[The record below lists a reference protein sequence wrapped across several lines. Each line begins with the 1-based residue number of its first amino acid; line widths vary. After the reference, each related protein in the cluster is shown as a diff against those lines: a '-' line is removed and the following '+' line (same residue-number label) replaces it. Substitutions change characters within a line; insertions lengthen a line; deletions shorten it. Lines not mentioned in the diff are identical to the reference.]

1 MLKVVST
8 RRMYS
13 VEQRYHRL
21 QREQKDDTSVA
32 QLAEQRSPKP
42 QVGGSTPSWRAESL
56 KNKKEDWAMKDKIIN
71 FFTDVAKEMD
81 KVTWPSREE
90 LMESTK
96 IVILVTLIIA
106 VFTYVVDLAVQGIL
120 KAIL

>member
-1 MLKVVST
+1 
-8 RRMYS
+8 
-13 VEQRYHRL
+13 
-21 QREQKDDTSVA
+21 
-32 QLAEQRSPKP
+32 
-42 QVGGSTPSWRAESL
+42 
-56 KNKKEDWAMKDKIIN
+56 MKDKIIN

-90 LMESTK
+90 LLESTK

-106 VFTYVVDLAVQGIL
+106 VFTYVVDLAVQEIL

>member
-1 MLKVVST
+1 VHNHSKQE
-8 RRMYS
+8 RRY
-13 VEQRYHRL
+13 
-21 QREQKDDTSVA
+21 
-32 QLAEQRSPKP
+32 
-42 QVGGSTPSWRAESL
+42 
-56 KNKKEDWAMKDKIIN
+56 WAMKDKIIN

-106 VFTYVVDLAVQGIL
+106 AFAWVVDFAVSEIL
-120 KAIL
+120 KVIL